1 MWDLN
6 YKHLHINLFLFTL
19 QVVLFRVVWVV
30 GIQDSFNVESAKI
43 HQKTD
48 NPFDKI

>member
-6 YKHLHINLFLFTL
+6 YKHLHILFTL

-30 GIQDSFNVESAKI
+30 GIQDSFNVESVKI